1 MQKKK
6 IGELKERMNT
16 YFKLLSY
23 AGNIRKFVIPFLF
36 TSLIA
41 AVFGVLNLVLLKP
54 LLDVLFGQVDGEVL
68 QSMLQRPSGF
78 NLLDWFNYYFAYFL
92 ETKGKLGAL
101 QFVCVT
107 LILGIFTGNVFRY
120 LSLRL
125 LEGFKVNM
133 VSNLRQA
140 IFNKSLQLP
149 IGFFNNQ
156 RKGDI
161 ISRITTDV
169 QEVENSIANTFSAGI
184 KELFLL
190 VGYLA
195 ALFYMSVNLTLFALI
210 VIPITGTFLGLML
223 KRLRHDASDGQSRLS
238 NILSLMDEAFGGMRV
253 VKGFVAERFIG
264 KKFESE
270 NQAYKKSIFSYAVR
284 RELANPVSE
293 VVGVSMVASLLLY
306 GGSLILS
313 DQSNLDASTFM
324 AYIALFSQVVR
335 PAKTIAQAFSAS
347 QRGIASG
354 ERILEVLNMKPEIID
369 AENAITVSSME
380 SFVEF
385 EKVSFS
391 YEAGQ
396 QVLNEIDFKL
406 EKGKTVALV
415 GPSGGG
421 KSTLADLLPRFYEPD
436 SGQVNLDGRNIK
448 DISQASL
455 RSLMGIVTQDPVLF
469 NDSIYNNIT
478 FGKDVSRKDVLA
490 AAKIANAH
498 EFIEEQPE
506 GYETVIGDRGVKL
519 SGGQRQRISIA
530 RAILQNP
537 PILILDEA
545 TSALDTESEKLVQDA
560 IMHLMKDRTSLVI
573 AHRLSTIQHADEILV
588 IDKGEIAERG
598 THQELYAN
606 PAGIYRRLVDLQ
618 EI

>member
-1 MQKKK
+1 
-6 IGELKERMNT
+6 MNT
-16 YFKLLSY
+16 YLKLLSY
-23 AGNIRKFVIPFLF
+23 AGNLRKFVVPFIF

-41 AVFGVLNLVLLKP
+41 AIFGALNLVLLKP
-54 LLDVLFGQVDGEVL
+54 LLDVLFGQVEPETLTAIL
-68 QSMLQRPSGF
+68 QKPNGINPLE
-78 NLLDWFNYYFAYFL
+78 WFNYYLNLFL
-92 ETKGKLGAL
+92 QNHGKLGAL
-101 QFVCVT
+101 KFVCVS
-107 LILGIFTGNVFRY
+107 LVLGIFIGNIFRY

-140 IFNKSLQLP
+140 IFDKSLHMHL
-149 IGFFNNQ
+149 GFFNNE
-156 RKGDI
+156 RKGNL

-169 QEVENSIANTFSAGI
+169 QEVENSIANTFSAVI
-184 KELFLL
+184 KEFLL
-190 VGYLA
+190 LIGYLA
-195 ALFYMSVNLTLFALI
+195 ALFYMSVKLTLFALI
-210 VIPITGTFLGLML
+210 IIPITGAFLGIIL
-223 KRLRHDASDGQSRLS
+223 KRLRHDAGDGQSRLS
-238 NILSLMDEAFGGMRV
+238 NLMSIMDEAFGGMRV
-253 VKGFVAERFIG
+253 VKGFVAEKFIG
-264 KKFESE
+264 DKFQEE
-270 NQAYKKSIFSYAVR
+270 NSAYKKSIFSYAVR
-284 RELANPVSE
+284 RELANPFSE
-293 VVGVSMVASLLLY
+293 VVGVSMVAALLLY

-313 DQSNLDASTFM
+313 NESSLDASTFM

-335 PAKTIAQAFSAS
+335 PAKEIAQAFSAS
-347 QRGIASG
+347 QRGIAAG
-354 ERILEVLNMKPEIID
+354 ERILEVLDMKPMVADIP
-369 AENAITVSSME
+369 NAKEVFE
-380 SFVEF
+380 FKNDLSFE
-385 EKVSFS
+385 EVSFY
-391 YEAGQ
+391 YEANQ
-396 QVLNEIDFKL
+396 SVLKGINFKL
-406 EKGKTVALV
+406 NKGKTIALV

-436 SGQVNLDGRNIK
+436 SGQIKLDGQDIK
-448 DISQASL
+448 TLTQASL
-455 RSLMGIVTQDPVLF
+455 RGLMGIVTQDPVLF

-478 FGKDVSRKDVLA
+478 FGKDVDEAAVLE

-498 EFIEEQPE
+498 EFIKEQSE

-545 TSALDTESEKLVQDA
+545 TSALDTESEKLVHDA

-588 IDKGEIAERG
+588 IDKGEIVERG
-598 THQELYAN
+598 THQELYTN

>member
-1 MQKKK
+1 
-6 IGELKERMNT
+6 MNT

-23 AGNIRKFVIPFLF
+23 AGNLRKFVIPFLF

-54 LLDVLFGQVDGEVL
+54 ILDVLFGQVEPEVI
-68 QSMLQRPSGF
+68 SGMLQKPS
-78 NLLDWFNYYFAYFL
+78 NLNVLDWFNYYFAYFL
-92 ETKGKLGAL
+92 EEKGKLGAL
-101 QFVCVT
+101 QFVCVS
-107 LILGIFTGNVFRY
+107 LILGIFIGNIFRY

-140 IFNKSLQLP
+140 IFDKSLLLP

-156 RKGDI
+156 KKGDI

-169 QEVENSIANTFSAGI
+169 QEVENSIANTFSAAI

-190 VGYLA
+190 VGYLI
-195 ALFYMSVNLTLFALI
+195 ALFYMSYKLTLFALI

-223 KRLRHDASDGQSRLS
+223 KKLRHDAGEGQGRLS
-238 NILSLMDEAFGGMRV
+238 NIMSLMDETFGGMRV
-253 VKGFVAERFIG
+253 VKGFVAEKFISN
-264 KKFESE
+264 KFETE
-270 NQAYKKSIFSYAVR
+270 NQGYKRSIFSYAAK
-284 RELANPVSE
+284 RELANPFSE

-313 DQSNLDASTFM
+313 DQSALDASTFM

-354 ERILEVLNMKPEIID
+354 DRILEVLNMEPEISDSLNAKEVKTLDNEI
-369 AENAITVSSME
+369 AFEN
-380 SFVEF
+380 
-385 EKVSFS
+385 VSFA
-391 YEAGQ
+391 YEEGQ
-396 QVLNEIDFKL
+396 KVLQNVNFKL
-406 EKGKTVALV
+406 CKGKTVALV

-421 KSTLADLLPRFYEPD
+421 KSTLADLLPRFYEPTE
-436 SGQVNLDGRNIK
+436 GKIKLDGTDINE
-448 DISQASL
+448 ISQASL
-455 RSLMGIVTQDPVLF
+455 RNLMGIVTQDPVLF
-469 NDSIYNNIT
+469 NDTIYNNIT
-478 FGKDVSRKDVLA
+478 FGKDVSREEVLA

-498 EFIEEQPE
+498 EFIEEQFE
-506 GYETVIGDRGVKL
+506 AYETVIGDRGVKL

-588 IDKGEIAERG
+588 IDKGQIAERG
-598 THQELYAN
+598 THQELFAN
-606 PAGIYRRLVDLQ
+606 ADGIYHKLVELQ